1 MNLHRLFS
9 WKSPQS
15 QSNTIENSSTISQEQ
30 ISKPEIDGRFT
41 GNLTQL
47 TSPVIGDEKGR
58 EIGVGK
64 TFTDTATPPT
74 RFNGLMNAPELT
86 AFFAENYFGLGC
98 RNGAHFRTQE
108 ARDLGR
114 NSLISKFQN
123 TLAGL
128 LGRKQERI
136 NRLQSE
142 LIAIEG
148 LSLATSDQL
157 RLACEHLEREI
168 LELRQQ
174 IEKAGEGKGWV
185 LESLNRYQ
193 IGFLKGLREAIDFE
207 LLAG

>member
-15 QSNTIENSSTISQEQ
+15 QSNTIENSSAIPQEQ
-30 ISKPEIDGRFT
+30 ISKPEIDGRFA
-41 GNLTQL
+41 GNLAHL
-47 TSPVIGDEKGR
+47 ASPVTGYERGQ
-58 EIGVGK
+58 EIGADR
-64 TFTDTATPPT
+64 TFADAAIPPI
-74 RFNGLMNAPELT
+74 RFNGLINAPELT
-86 AFFAENYFGLGC
+86 AFFAENYFGLG
-98 RNGAHFRTQE
+98 RHNGAHFRTQE
-108 ARDLGR
+108 ALELGR
-114 NSLISKFQN
+114 SSLISKFQN

-136 NRLQSE
+136 NRLQRE

-148 LSLATSDQL
+148 LSPATSSQL

-168 LELRQQ
+168 LELQQQ
-174 IEKAGEGKGWV
+174 IEKASEGKGWV

-207 LLAG
+207 LLVG